1 MTSFRTFISVLFVLA
16 SSRSVALA
24 QSSSFEWL
32 RLPDGWQYTVPTAVS
47 ADGSTVVGFAS
58 IPSINGSRAFR
69 WTLSHGYQL
78 IDSLPGS
85 EGYVSYAWD
94 VSADGRVVVGIDVS
108 AEQGG
113 AFRWTEAQGI
123 EPLGT
128 LGWIGNNSIA
138 TSMSADGETVYGYVV
153 RDGRGFR
160 WTAESGLQPIIGAP
174 AGSEVQIL
182 DCSADGSAA
191 AGTIDGR
198 AFRWTQEAGLVEI
211 PGLIGSGPT
220 HLGVSISAD
229 GATVVGVTYFEQ
241 SYYLA
246 ARWSAGGELRELSDL
261 AGGSS
266 YSRAYATSGD
276 GSLVVG
282 EGIGAAHHAFIWDAE
297 SSAIR
302 SIPSMLSSDYGI
314 VVTYGLQSAVDI
326 SPDGRT
332 IVGMGYGP
340 DDHQQPWLA
349 HLGAKCPGDVNLDR
363 QIDLDDLS
371 IILANFGLFPA
382 ERQFGD
388 LDLDRDVDLSDL
400 AFVLSGFGM
409 QCDP

>member
-1 MTSFRTFISVLFVLA
+1 MSTRNLQLSLCLA
-16 SSRSVALA
+16 ALPAPLVLA

-58 IPSINGSRAFR
+58 IPSISSSRAFR
-69 WTLSHGYQL
+69 WTRSTGFEL
-78 IDSLPGS
+78 IEPLPGS
-85 EGYVSYAWD
+85 EGYISYAWD
-94 VSADGRVVVGIDVS
+94 VSADGSVVVGIDVS

-138 TSMSADGETVYGYVV
+138 TSVSADGQVVFGYVV

-160 WTAESGLQPIIGAP
+160 WTADTGLQPLDGSP
-174 AGSEVQIL
+174 AGADVQIL
-182 DCSADGSAA
+182 DCSADGRAA

-198 AFRWTQEAGLVEI
+198 GFRWTEDGGLVEI
-211 PGLIGSGPT
+211 PGLVGSGPT
-220 HLGVSISAD
+220 QLGVSISAD
-229 GATVVGVTYFEQ
+229 GSTVVGVAYWEQ
-241 SYYLA
+241 NFYLA
-246 ARWSAGGELRELSDL
+246 ARWSAAGGFEMLGDL
-261 AGGSS
+261 AGGSHS
-266 YSRAYATSGD
+266 SRAYAASGD
-276 GSLVVG
+276 GGIVVG
-282 EGIGAAHHAFIWDAE
+282 EGIGGAHHAFIWEAE
-297 SSAIR
+297 SGAIR

-314 VVTYGLQSAVDI
+314 VVTYGLQAAVDI

-332 IVGMGYGP
+332 IAGMGYGP

-349 HLGAKCPGDVNLDR
+349 RLGAKCPGDVNLDR

-371 IILANFGLFPA
+371 VILANFGLFPA
-382 ERQFGD
+382 ERQHGD

-400 AFVLSGFGM
+400 AFVLSGFGL
-409 QCDP
+409 QCVP